1 MQKAVKKVAKD
12 RTRGTEHGEQQKKP
26 AWLATSPS
34 EYDDDERSTG
44 DELDEL
50 ASGGDEGANSSD
62 EDVIVSVPTISTDAL
77 LCVWQVVESSKD
89 KGKATQPKGRGKG
102 KKSRAKDDEAITS
115 KGDSRGR
122 AMLRELPN
130 EVRSVVNRAS
140 MFLRLRIS
148 LENAWTAE
156 KKYGHTLLPEKHAI
170 IKRALNDV
178 RELCDDDGKPL
189 KHIALGFKMLNDDK
203 NEELRQD
210 VFDLVHV

>member
-1 MQKAVKKVAKD
+1 M
-12 RTRGTEHGEQQKKP
+12 
-26 AWLATSPS
+26 S
-34 EYDDDERSTG
+34 

-50 ASGGDEGANSSD
+50 ESGGDEEMDSSD
-62 EDVIVSVPTISTDAL
+62 EDVLVSICTTFTDL
-77 LCVWQVVESSKD
+77 LPYVRQVVESSKD
-89 KGKATQPKGRGKG
+89 KTKASQSKARGKG
-102 KKSRAKDDEAITS
+102 KKSRAKGDDATGS

-130 EVRSVVNRAS
+130 EVRSVVNRAN

-170 IKRALNDV
+170 VKRALNDV
-178 RELCDDDGKPL
+178 RELRDDDGKQL

-210 VFDLVHV
+210 VFDLVSLLLGM